1 MRKPGTA
8 HGVRSAVALAAAL
21 LFGVLAM
28 APVHADTQGKLNA
41 AEARVRSL
49 IGRIAKEER
58 TVRALEAQAA
68 VLAQAV
74 DRVQTEMTLTQGRIV
89 DLQSQIRV
97 ATNSMIAT
105 QDTLNR
111 RAWVAYENGP
121 GSNLEFILGSTSLAD
136 LTDRLEIVNHVAK
149 SDADL
154 IAEIANERNLLQ
166 AHQQSLQQ
174 QEDRL
179 QVQKADLS
187 SKQTALNLKLVSA
200 QSVVAQLDRDKAAAQ
215 RQVRKLRA
223 QRRKEIAAAL
233 AAASLGGGGGGPSIP
248 GVLLVC
254 PVDQPHAYADDFG
267 APRPGHRHRGNDIV
281 APTGI
286 PIRAPFDGNA
296 VDSWDPGGGNDVY
309 VYGSYG
315 FVFNAHLSAYGAT
328 GPVTKGTVI
337 GYVGATGDA
346 TGPHDHFEWHPNVIP
361 PHPWVSPYG
370 YSVIE
375 GAIDPYPY
383 LNSVC

>member
-1 MRKPGTA
+1 
-8 HGVRSAVALAAAL
+8 
-21 LFGVLAM
+21 M

-254 PVDQPHAYADDFG
+254 PVDQPHAYADDF
-267 APRPGHRHRGNDIV
+267 A
-281 APTGI
+281 
-286 PIRAPFDGNA
+286 
-296 VDSWDPGGGNDVY
+296 
-309 VYGSYG
+309 
-315 FVFNAHLSAYGAT
+315 
-328 GPVTKGTVI
+328 
-337 GYVGATGDA
+337 
-346 TGPHDHFEWHPNVIP
+346 
-361 PHPWVSPYG
+361 
-370 YSVIE
+370 
-375 GAIDPYPY
+375 
-383 LNSVC
+383 